1 MDDVD
6 RTRRVPPFLF
16 GVTIVPLVGFYDG
29 LFGPGAGSF
38 MMLAFVALAGYG
50 VLKAAAHTRL
60 INFSSI
66 LGSLVFFAV
75 AGVVA
80 WKVALVMGAAQIAGG
95 RLGAMLAMKNG
106 ARLIKP
112 LLVGTCVVLAIKL
125 LLD

>member
-1 MDDVD
+1 ALPVLLVVIALYFAFKPDMDDVD

-16 GVTIVPLVGFYDG
+16 GVTIVPLIGFYDG

-66 LGSLVFFAV
+66 LGSLVFFAA

-80 WKVALVMGAAQIAGG
+80 WKVALVMGA
-95 RLGAMLAMKNG
+95 
-106 ARLIKP
+106 
-112 LLVGTCVVLAIKL
+112 
-125 LLD
+125 